1 MTFCWRPRVRFL
13 SCPFFFISGISF
25 FFSIIDSSHHWLNIT
40 LILFCTLSVSPNCG
54 RLGILL
60 YNGHYWL
67 PDTDWNSDN
76 ICWFF
81 CIVLRFIDTIA
92 LSVFIVGIRRMMVII
107 KINRFHIWLILLW
120 YTGILLMPTLILY
133 TLFLINVRSWLMK
146 LRF

>member
-13 SCPFFFISGISF
+13 SCPFFLLAVYL

-76 ICWFF
+76 ICCFF

-92 LSVFIVGIRRMMVII
+92 HSVFIVGIRGMMVII

-133 TLFLINVRSWLMK
+133 TLFLINVRSGLMK